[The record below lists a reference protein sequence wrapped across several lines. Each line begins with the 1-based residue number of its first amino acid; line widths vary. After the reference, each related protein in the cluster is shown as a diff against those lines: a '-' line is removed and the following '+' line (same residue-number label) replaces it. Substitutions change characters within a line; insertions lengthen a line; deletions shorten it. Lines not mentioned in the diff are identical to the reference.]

1 MNKNQE
7 KQILEAVDKL
17 FPQQIDFLAKLS
29 SFPSTRGNEQGAQN
43 FMAKELEHRKFDV
56 DTWNIDLD
64 DISHLDGFSPVLS
77 NYEDA
82 LNVVATHK
90 SKTNQGNSLI
100 LNGHI
105 DVVPVGPLDMWDK
118 PPYEPYIKDN
128 WMYGRGVGDM
138 KAGISSN
145 LFALDALRSLGFMPA
160 SNVYFQSVVEEECT
174 GNGALACL
182 QRGYRADAVLIPEPF
197 GEKLVTSQ
205 IGVIWFQVQLQGL
218 PVHVHEAQNGENTIE
233 AVIPLIE
240 ALKKME
246 ARWNLAE
253 HKNCHYH
260 HINTPLKLNIGKIAG
275 GDWASSVP
283 SWTTFDVRIAVYPD
297 QNIDDAKVDIEQTIK
312 MACHDNAFLKK
323 NHPKVLYNGFLAEG
337 YSLADD
343 TSDSAKQ
350 AIDTLEYAN
359 KIVNKNELDKISITA
374 TTDARFF
381 GLYDNTPALVFGPE
395 AKSIHG
401 FNECV
406 NLDSV
411 RRVTQITA
419 LFIAK
424 WCKLEKIEGN
434 NHA

>member
-1 MNKNQE
+1 VNNNQE
-7 KQILEAVDKL
+7 KLILEAVDKL
-17 FPQQIDFLAKLS
+17 FLQQTEFLAKLS
-29 SFPSTRGNEQGAQN
+29 SFPSIRGNEQGAQK
-43 FMAKELEHRKFDV
+43 FMAKELEDREFDV
-56 DTWNIDLD
+56 DTWNIDID
-64 DISHLDGFSPVLS
+64 DISHLDGFSSVIS

-82 LNVVATHK
+82 LNVVGTHK
-90 SKTNQGNSLI
+90 SKTNQGKSLI

-118 PPYEPYIKDN
+118 PPYEPYIRDN

-138 KAGISSN
+138 KAGITCN
-145 LFALDALRSLGFMPA
+145 LFALDALKSIGLVPA

-197 GEKLVTSQ
+197 AEKLVTSQ
-205 IGVIWFQVQLQGL
+205 IGVIWFQVQLQGV
-218 PVHVHEAQNGENTIE
+218 PVHVYEAQNGANAIE
-233 AVIPLIE
+233 AVIPLID

-246 ARWNLAE
+246 ERWNLPE
-253 HKNCHYH
+253 HKNCHFH
-260 HINTPLKLNIGKIAG
+260 HIDNPLKLNIGKIAG

-297 QNIDDAKVDIEQTIK
+297 QNIDEAKADIEQTIQK
-312 MACHDNAFLKK
+312 ACQTNTFLKK
-323 NHPKVLYNGFLAEG
+323 NNAKVVYNGFLAQG
-337 YSLADD
+337 YALADD

-350 AIDTLEYAN
+350 AIETLAYAN
-359 KIVNKNELDKISITA
+359 QIVNKNELDKISITA

-434 NHA
+434 NNA

>member
-1 MNKNQE
+1 VNKIQE
-7 KQILEAVDKL
+7 KLILEAVDAI

-29 SFPSTRGNEQGAQN
+29 SFPSTRGNEQDAQK
-43 FMAKELEHRKFDV
+43 FIAKELENRKFDV
-56 DTWNIDLD
+56 DTWNIDIN
-64 DISHLDGFSPVLS
+64 DISHLDGFSPVSS

-82 LNVVATHK
+82 INVVGTHN
-90 SKTNQGNSLI
+90 SKTNQGKSLI

-105 DVVPVGPLDMWDK
+105 DVVPAGPLEMWDK
-118 PPYEPYIKDN
+118 PPFEPYIKDN
-128 WMYGRGVGDM
+128 WMFGRGVADM

-145 LFALDALRSLGFMPA
+145 LFALDALKSLGLMPA

-246 ARWNLAE
+246 ERWNLPE

-260 HINTPLKLNIGKIAG
+260 HIDNPLNLNIGKIAG

-283 SWTTFDVRIAVYPD
+283 SWTTLDVRIAVYPD
-297 QNIDDAKVDIEQTIK
+297 QNIEEAKVDIEQTIK
-312 MACHDNAFLKK
+312 EACQTNAFLKK
-323 NHPKVLYNGFLAEG
+323 NYPKVVYNGFLAEG

-343 TSDSAKQ
+343 TSDSSKQ

-359 KIVNKNELDKISITA
+359 KIVNKNELEKISMTA

-395 AKSIHG
+395 SKSIHG

-424 WCKLEKIEGN
+424 WCKLEKIK
-434 NHA
+434 AD

>member
-7 KQILEAVDKL
+7 KLILEAVDKL

-43 FMAKELEHRKFDV
+43 FMAQELKNRKFDV
-56 DTWNIDLD
+56 DKWNIDLN

-90 SKTNQGNSLI
+90 SKTNQGKSLI

-118 PPYEPYIKDN
+118 PPFEPYIKDN

-138 KAGISSN
+138 KAGLSSN
-145 LFALDALRSLGFMPA
+145 LFALDALKSLGLMPA

-246 ARWNLAE
+246 KRWNLPE
-253 HKNCHYH
+253 HKNSHYH
-260 HINTPLKLNIGKIAG
+260 HINNPLNLNIGKIAG

-297 QNIDDAKVDIEQTIK
+297 QNIEEAKVDIEKTINEACQT
-312 MACHDNAFLKK
+312 NAFLKK
-323 NHPKVLYNGFLAEG
+323 NHPKVVYNGFLAEG

-343 TSDSAKQ
+343 TSDSSKQ

-381 GLYDNTPALVFGPE
+381 GLYANTPALVFGPE

-401 FNECV
+401 FNECA

-424 WCKLEKIEGN
+424 WCKLEN
-434 NHA
+434 